1 VTAKP
6 PNQVFIVGMN
16 GSGTTMLLDHL
27 SSHSMLYGFP
37 NETRFLPYF
46 IRHQERYGD
55 LSLDRNYLKL
65 WDDMRKSVVRRLGPG
80 PQSIP
85 IPEDWKTRPRSAASI
100 FDQIMR
106 MFAAAK
112 GAQIWCEKTPMYVH
126 HLTLLANAFPD
137 AKFLHIVRDGRD
149 CAASF
154 HRRWKFNPV
163 RTIYRWK
170 QAVRS
175 GRAQGKLLGSRYH
188 EVRYESLTQAPEPA
202 FREICGIL
210 GIPFEA
216 AILSS
221 ARSRADKTRT
231 NTQAVVPNV
240 KTASQYFSAKQLGKV
255 ERVSGRFLT
264 ELGYACDDSTGDED
278 PSLYALRWWEFTDD
292 LRRLSSLLL
301 GQGRIF
307 NRRRWF
313 YVSRRV
319 RSALKQKATSGL

>member
-1 VTAKP
+1 
-6 PNQVFIVGMN
+6 MN

-46 IRHQERYGD
+46 IRHQNRYGD
-55 LSLDRNYLKL
+55 LSIDRNFLEL
-65 WDDMRKSVVRRLGPG
+65 WDDMRKSVVRRLGP
-80 PQSIP
+80 SSRKVP
-85 IPEDWKTRPRSAASI
+85 IPEDWSIHLRSAASV

-112 GAQIWCEKTPMYVH
+112 GVHTWCEKTPMYVH
-126 HLTLLANAFPD
+126 HLTLLSNAFPN
-137 AKFLHIVRDGRD
+137 ARFLHIIRDGRD

-170 QAVRS
+170 QAVRA
-175 GRAQGKLLGSRYH
+175 GRAQGTLLGSRYH
-188 EVRYESLTQAPEPA
+188 EIRYESLTQAPEPT
-202 FREICGIL
+202 FQEICRFL
-210 GIPFEA
+210 GIPFES

-231 NTQAVVPNV
+231 NMQVVVPNV
-240 KTASQYFSAKQLGKV
+240 KAASQYFNAKQLAKIECVAGQC
-255 ERVSGRFLT
+255 LT
-264 ELGYACDDSTGDED
+264 ELGYICSLYSTGDKD
-278 PSLYALRWWEFTDD
+278 PSRYALRWWEVIDD
-292 LRRLSSLLL
+292 LRRLAALSL

-307 NRRRWF
+307 NRRKWL
-313 YVSRRV
+313 YVLRRI
-319 RSALKQKATSGL
+319 RSALKQKATSGP